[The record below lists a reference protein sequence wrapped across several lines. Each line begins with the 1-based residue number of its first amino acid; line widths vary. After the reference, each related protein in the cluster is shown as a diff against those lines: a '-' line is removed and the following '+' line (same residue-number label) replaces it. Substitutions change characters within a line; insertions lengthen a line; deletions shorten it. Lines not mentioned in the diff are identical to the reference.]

1 LAAEGVRRVA
11 VKLARF
17 LLLSAITAFTVG
29 VIALALGAS
38 LAATVLFVV
47 AAVAFL
53 ATLVLLRRR

>member
-1 LAAEGVRRVA
+1 
-11 VKLARF
+11 VKLARS
-17 LLLSAITAFTVG
+17 LLLSAIIAITVG

-47 AAVAFL
+47 SAVGFL